1 MTAME
6 DTCFYKKIFIFQDLD
21 ADELQRIMQLTESR
35 SFAAN
40 ATIIRE
46 GESGDSMF
54 IMCQGEVNI
63 TKRLSLVLDQDLP
76 KEKRMIRLKA
86 EDGVSFGEMALLEN
100 DTRTATVTAI
110 TDCRLL
116 ELKRDDFL
124 GFIHENTATGCK
136 IMLRLAQLLSR
147 FLRKTDQDV
156 VKLTTALAIALGG

>member
-1 MTAME
+1 ME
-6 DTCFYKKIFIFQDLD
+6 DLSFYKKIYIFQDLEE
-21 ADELQRIMQLTESR
+21 DELKLILQLTKPR
-35 SFAAN
+35 TFPAN
-40 ATIIRE
+40 STIIKE
-46 GESGDSMF
+46 GDTGDCMY
-54 IMCQGEVNI
+54 IMGEGEVNI
-63 TKRLSLVLDQDLP
+63 TKRLTLVLDQDLP

-100 DTRTATVTAI
+100 DTRSATVTAL

-116 ELKRDDFL
+116 ELNRDDFL
-124 GFIHENTATGCK
+124 RFIRENSVTGCK

>member
-1 MTAME
+1 ME
-6 DTCFYKKIFIFQDLD
+6 DLAFFKKIFIFQDL
-21 ADELQRIMQLTESR
+21 EEGEIQQILQLAQPR
-35 SFAAN
+35 SFSAN
-40 ATIIRE
+40 STIIKE

-54 IMCQGEVNI
+54 IMVAGEVNI
-63 TKRLSLVLDQDLP
+63 TKRLTLVLDQDLP

-86 EDGVSFGEMALLEN
+86 EDGASFGEMALLEN
-100 DTRTATVTAI
+100 DTRSATVTAL

-124 GFIHENTATGCK
+124 GFIHQSCTTGCR

-147 FLRKTDQDV
+147 FLRKTDQDL

>member
-1 MTAME
+1 ME
-6 DTCFYKKIFIFQDLD
+6 DLSFYKKIFIFQDLEEG
-21 ADELQRIMQLTESR
+21 ELRQILQLARPR

-40 ATIIRE
+40 SMIIKE
-46 GESGDSMF
+46 GESGDSMY
-54 IMCQGEVNI
+54 IMDGGEVNI
-63 TKRLSLVLDQDLP
+63 TKRLTLVLDQDLP

-100 DTRTATVTAI
+100 DTRTATVTAL

-116 ELKRDDFL
+116 ELSRDDFL
-124 GFIHENTATGCK
+124 RFIRENSVTGCK